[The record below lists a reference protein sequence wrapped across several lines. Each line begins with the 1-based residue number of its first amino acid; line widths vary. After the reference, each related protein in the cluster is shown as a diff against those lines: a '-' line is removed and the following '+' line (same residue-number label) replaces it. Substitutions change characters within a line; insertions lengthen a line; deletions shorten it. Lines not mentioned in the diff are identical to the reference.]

1 MDFISVTSV
10 MKSNQPIGIHLRNSH
25 KYRPDNNFRFLIRF
39 RMKIPDFQRLL
50 FRIYFINKMITRL
63 IIRDASRV

>member
-1 MDFISVTSV
+1 MDFISVTSA
-10 MKSNQPIGIHLRNSH
+10 SGCDLSIGIICGYPLNS
-25 KYRPDNNFRFLIRF
+25 RPDNNFRFLIRF

-50 FRIYFINKMITRL
+50 FRIYFINKMTTRL